1 MNIHA
6 KAAAKTVLMILTC
19 FSAVAIVGLAVE
31 YVPLETLTNIGAI
44 LLLVYLVYVA
54 YSINLGQLKYE
65 EKLKELDNSLKN
77 VKFDK

>member
-1 MNIHA
+1 MNIHF
-6 KAAAKTVLMILTC
+6 KAAAKTVFMILTC
-19 FSAVAIVGLAVE
+19 FSAVAITGLAMH
-31 YVPLETLTNIGAI
+31 YIPLETLANIGSF
-44 LLLVYLVYVA
+44 LLLGFLVYVA